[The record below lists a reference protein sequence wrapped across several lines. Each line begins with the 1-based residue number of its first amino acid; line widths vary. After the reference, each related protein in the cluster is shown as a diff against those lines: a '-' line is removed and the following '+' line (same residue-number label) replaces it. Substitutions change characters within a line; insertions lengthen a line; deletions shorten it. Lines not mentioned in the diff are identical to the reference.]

1 MIPMNK
7 ETMTAAINN
16 MFLMLS
22 FQEVDREVWD
32 AFEAGDTEAVA
43 CCSELYKALVTD
55 VCNFIP
61 ADNV

>member
-1 MIPMNK
+1 MNK
-7 ETMTAAINN
+7 ETMTTAINN

-22 FQEVDREVWD
+22 FQEVDREVWN
-32 AFEAGDTEAVA
+32 AFEAGDTETVA
-43 CCSELYKALVTD
+43 YCSELYKALVTD